1 MNKEV
6 RYNEEARNLLKEG
19 VDIVANAVKVTL
31 GPKGRN
37 VVIDRD
43 GKWPQITKDGVSVAR
58 NVEVMDP
65 LVNVGVQLMKGVA
78 ERTVRSA
85 GDGTTTATVLAQA
98 IVTEGLK
105 EISAGV
111 NPMGIKRG
119 IDRVVELIVKN
130 IKDQSIDVA
139 GSEETLLNV
148 ALISTNNDTE
158 LGGMIAAAMH
168 KVGRYGAIHVED
180 SSSSKTELKFSKG
193 FVFDKGLTHQFFIT
207 NQIKQTAELEE
218 PWILLYDKKV
228 RNMDQLIPIMEFV
241 LNSGKPLLIIADEFE
256 PAAMNV
262 IAVNKKEGMVVVPV
276 TSPSYGDLRHH
287 IMEDI
292 AFITGGK
299 VAYEDSV
306 ALKKVNQAFLGRAAR
321 VIVDQN
327 STTII
332 GGKGDP
338 EILSQRI
345 SELEE
350 SIETIHGDDDKTVLK
365 SRVSNLDGSV
375 ATIYVGAATEIE
387 ANEKRD
393 RIDDAVHA
401 TRAAVEEGIVAGG
414 GLAYIRASQ
423 KVTVKEA
430 WGDYAEIKGAFAV
443 LKALEA
449 PISQICINAGIEP
462 EEVIKKVKKGKN
474 DFGYN
479 ARTDVYEDLISGG
492 VIDPTKVV
500 REALENA
507 ASIAS
512 MMLTTECLLL
522 NIK

>member
-6 RYNEEARNLLKEG
+6 RYNEDARNLLKQG
-19 VDIVANAVKVTL
+19 VDTVANAVKVTL

-43 GKWPQITKDGVSVAR
+43 GRWPMITKDGVTVAS
-58 NVEVMDP
+58 NVEVTDP

-78 ERTVRSA
+78 IKTVKSA

-98 IVTEGLK
+98 IFEEGLK

-111 NPMGIKRG
+111 NPMALKRG
-119 IDRVVELIVKN
+119 IDMAVTAIVEH
-130 IKDQSIDVA
+130 IKSQSIAVD

-148 ALISTNNDTE
+148 AMVSTNNDKE

-168 KVGRYGAIHVED
+168 KVGKYGAIHVED

-193 FVFDKGLTHQFFIT
+193 FVFDKGLIHQHFMT
-207 NQIKQTAELEE
+207 NQIKQTAEFDN

-228 RNMDQLIPIMEFV
+228 RTMEQLIGTMEFV
-241 LNSGKPLLIIADEFE
+241 LNSGKPIVIIADEFD

-262 IAVNKKEGMVVVPV
+262 IAVNKKEGMQIAPV
-276 TSPSYGDLRHH
+276 TAPSYGDLRHH

-292 AFITGGK
+292 AYVTGGK
-299 VAYEDSV
+299 VAYENEV
-306 ALKKVNQAFLGRAAR
+306 ALKKIDFSFLGQADR
-321 VIVDQN
+321 IIIDQN

-332 GGKGDP
+332 GGKGNP
-338 EILSQRI
+338 ELI
-345 SELEE
+345 SARVKDLELA
-350 SIETIHGDDDKTVLK
+350 IEAAHGDDDKTVLK
-365 SRVSNLDGSV
+365 ARVSNLDGSV
-375 ATIYVGAATEIE
+375 ATIYVGATTEIE

-401 TRAAVEEGIVAGG
+401 TRAAVEEGFVAGG
-414 GLAYIRASQ
+414 GVAYIRGFQ
-423 KVTVKEA
+423 KGNLKDPYTEDEFRGVEV
-430 WGDYAEIKGAFAV
+430 I
-443 LKALEA
+443 LKALRA
-449 PISQICINAGIEP
+449 PLFQICENAGVDP
-462 EEVIKKVKKGKN
+462 TEVFKKILAGEG

-479 ARTDVYEDLISGG
+479 ARTDNYENLIAGG

-507 ASIAS
+507 ASIAGL
-512 MMLTTECLLL
+512 MLTTECLLL